1 MKFKKKIIKKTKNFK
16 SKYRKKRKSISN
28 FNSELT
34 KKLFFIICLLILYI
48 CSFIDYKSQVHI
60 VKESVFREIVS
71 FENNLNLTSQMFAE
85 FREINCNN
93 KLIEGNKK
101 FKKSWYPDIS
111 VIITIYNQAHII
123 YKCLR
128 SVQNQS
134 LKNIEIIMIDDCSLD
149 NSVDVIKNFQK
160 EDKRIILI
168 SHNLNEGT
176 IKSRTDGVRKAKGK
190 YITIIDG
197 DDALIH
203 KDILK
208 NSLYIAQKA
217 NLDVVEFRARKYV
230 NEKYKGEVYNFDR
243 LNVTYILYQPEL
255 RGKFFP
261 KERHNKYKIFNR
273 VIWGK
278 LIKKKIFL
286 NLLNYIGPDI
296 TDDYITDYED
306 TIMAVSLFHLAQ
318 SYYVMKEVGLYYSF
332 SIKNKKFEVVNTKCK
347 KNEAPRQMG
356 FYYLL
361 KFLVDKNNKTEK
373 EKKKTYDEYNEYLTY
388 YSNTIFGLK
397 LNKKHFQIIF
407 DAINKFLEWD
417 CVNNKQKK
425 KIQAYKNRVIEKM
438 KRDNISLSI

>member
-1 MKFKKKIIKKTKNFK
+1 MI
-16 SKYRKKRKSISN
+16 
-28 FNSELT
+28 
-34 KKLFFIICLLILYI
+34 YI
-48 CSFIDYKSQVHI
+48 CSFFNYKSQVHI
-60 VKESVFREIVS
+60 VKESVFRETVS

-101 FKKSWYPDIS
+101 IKKSFYPDIS

-176 IKSRTDGVRKAKGK
+176 IKSRTDGVRKTKGK

-278 LIKKKIFL
+278 LIKKKYF
-286 NLLNYIGPDI
+286 
-296 TDDYITDYED
+296 
-306 TIMAVSLFHLAQ
+306 
-318 SYYVMKEVGLYYSF
+318 
-332 SIKNKKFEVVNTKCK
+332 
-347 KNEAPRQMG
+347 
-356 FYYLL
+356 
-361 KFLVDKNNKTEK
+361 
-373 EKKKTYDEYNEYLTY
+373 
-388 YSNTIFGLK
+388 
-397 LNKKHFQIIF
+397 
-407 DAINKFLEWD
+407 
-417 CVNNKQKK
+417 
-425 KIQAYKNRVIEKM
+425 
-438 KRDNISLSI
+438 